1 MVIITVLLVTYL
13 VVTVVLLLTMYLL
26 RLAYWR
32 RGARSVQA
40 PGFTFVQVAVLWPI
54 LMVVLLW
61 VYLGWLMKG
70 NSNG

>member
-1 MVIITVLLVTYL
+1 MVIINVLLVAYL
-13 VVTVVLLLTMYLL
+13 VVATVLLLTMHLI

-32 RGARSVQA
+32 RGARSAQS
-40 PGFTFVQVAVLWPI
+40 PGLIFAQVAVLWPI

-61 VYLGWLMKG
+61 VYLERLLKG